1 MHATRKNGVPLS
13 GEALHHIE
21 VIVPTTHPWICSIA
35 VSLKLRA
42 QRGLSKKLA
51 KLKMSV
57 SILNYLSI
65 PIPAP
70 LISVPRRSLV
80 GADDVQ

>member
-1 MHATRKNGVPLS
+1 MYVTRNNRVPLS
-13 GEALHHIE
+13 GEALHRGE

-42 QRGLSKKLA
+42 QRGLSKEFD

-57 SILNYLSI
+57 SILNDLS
-65 PIPAP
+65 IPAP
-70 LISVPRRSLV
+70 LISVP
-80 GADDVQ
+80 